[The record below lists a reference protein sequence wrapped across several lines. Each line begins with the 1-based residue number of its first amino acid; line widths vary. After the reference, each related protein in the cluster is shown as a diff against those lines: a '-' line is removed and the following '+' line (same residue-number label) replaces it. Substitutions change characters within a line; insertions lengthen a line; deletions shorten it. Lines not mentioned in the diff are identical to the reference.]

1 MAATSDPAKHKSLGR
16 QARGFNRAKWDENK
30 LRIVE
35 EGTWFKFTASKN
47 AAELKKQL
55 LETGER
61 EIVEASPLDRIW
73 GIGFGAKDAEANRA
87 NWVIDRIEHPPLEN
101 LRKPNHKIR
110 RGRARTK
117 VSIPRHRKVAR
128 KDREAAAE
136 EKAALN
142 RIVHPLKED
151 GKNDEDKEGNDGDED
166 DERGSALLEGFVGK
180 IMV

>member
-61 EIVEASPLDRIW
+61 EIVESVQQ
-73 GIGFGAKDAEANRA
+73 AN
-87 NWVIDRIEHPPLEN
+87 E
-101 LRKPNHKIR
+101 
-110 RGRARTK
+110 
-117 VSIPRHRKVAR
+117 R